1 MPFDAGLVARVAD
14 ALEALRERTVRQKNV
29 FSGRGF
35 LIGKTTF
42 AIVWGDSL
50 IVKSA
55 KDEYDALMR
64 ESGVIPFAPG
74 GERPMGT
81 WLVVN
86 ADALADDPELTE
98 WLRRA
103 LRGIR

>member
-1 MPFDAGLVARVAD
+1 MPPDAGLVTRIAD

-42 AIVWGDSL
+42 AIAWGDSL
-50 IVKSA
+50 LVKSA
-55 KDEYDALMR
+55 KDEYDTLR
-64 ESGVIPFAPG
+64 QEPGVTPFAPG

-86 ADALADDPELTE
+86 ADSLADDPELTE